1 MIYETNDSFDFSKLT
16 LNPPMVVS
24 GGNYFIKY
32 QMNGSNLYIQPPEC
46 KLRGQISK
54 NSKRPFCDLLFSQ
67 ENFSFIKWMEDLET
81 QTCKLIHE
89 KREDWFDSE
98 MELEDIE
105 NYFATPL
112 KSYKGGKYYLARS
125 FLPSHFGKI
134 NLKVYNE
141 NKEEINIDNIQEDVN
156 IASILEIQGIKCS
169 SRSFQIEMEI
179 KQMMTLLPVNV
190 FDNCLINKTMKP
202 QSKVNEENEVNHL
215 EEILEPQQEAQQEA
229 QEAVEEAQQ
238 EAQEAAEEETQQ
250 GEEEILEVKNDSEHL
265 EENQIKIE
273 EKTKDVSDEDSEE
286 SDEDSEDSEDSED
299 NSQYNDLDDLEFN
312 VNLEELDNES
322 IQIKPHSDIYYQRY
336 REAQKRARVAKN
348 LALQAYL
355 EAKEIKSKYNLDD
368 IESDDDD
375 FFNNE
380 EQLVSS

>member
-1 MIYETNDSFDFSKLT
+1 MIYETNDSFEFSKLT

-81 QTCKLIHE
+81 ETCKLIHE
-89 KREDWFDSE
+89 KREEWFDSE
-98 MELEDIE
+98 MDLEDIE

-112 KSYKGGKYYLARS
+112 KSHKGGKFYLARS

-141 NKEEINIDNIQEDVN
+141 NKEEINIDNIQDNVN

-190 FDNCLINKTMKP
+190 FDNCLINKTEKQNSVP
-202 QSKVNEENEVNHL
+202 IKEIETNHL
-215 EEILEPQQEAQQEA
+215 EEKQE
-229 QEAVEEAQQ
+229 
-238 EAQEAAEEETQQ
+238 
-250 GEEEILEVKNDSEHL
+250 SEHL
-265 EENQIKIE
+265 EENQIDIE
-273 EKTKDVSDEDSEE
+273 GEKREDITNEFQEEDKQSEESDEDNEDNEE
-286 SDEDSEDSEDSED
+286 SDEDSEE

-355 EAKEIKSKYNLDD
+355 EAKEIKSKYHLDD
-368 IESDDDD
+368 IESDDDE

>member
-1 MIYETNDSFDFSKLT
+1 
-16 LNPPMVVS
+16 
-24 GGNYFIKY
+24 
-32 QMNGSNLYIQPPEC
+32 MNGSNLYIQPPEC

-81 QTCKLIHE
+81 HTCKLIHE
-89 KREDWFDSE
+89 KREEWFDSE
-98 MELEDIE
+98 MDLEDIE

-112 KSYKGGKYYLARS
+112 KSHKGGKFYLTRS

-141 NKEEINIDNIQEDVN
+141 NKEEINIDTIEDNVN

-190 FDNCLINKTMKP
+190 FDNCLINKNNNAIT
-202 QSKVNEENEVNHL
+202 NNLEEEVQENDNTNNLEEEVQENDNTNHL
-215 EEILEPQQEAQQEA
+215 EES
-229 QEAVEEAQQ
+229 
-238 EAQEAAEEETQQ
+238 EEE
-250 GEEEILEVKNDSEHL
+250 EEE
-265 EENQIKIE
+265 
-273 EKTKDVSDEDSEE
+273 EE
-286 SDEDSEDSEDSED
+286 SDDEEESEEEE
-299 NSQYNDLDDLEFN
+299 NSNDLDDLEFN

-355 EAKEIKSKYNLDD
+355 EAKEIKSKYHLDD
-368 IESDDDD
+368 IESDDDE

-380 EQLVSS
+380 QQLVSS